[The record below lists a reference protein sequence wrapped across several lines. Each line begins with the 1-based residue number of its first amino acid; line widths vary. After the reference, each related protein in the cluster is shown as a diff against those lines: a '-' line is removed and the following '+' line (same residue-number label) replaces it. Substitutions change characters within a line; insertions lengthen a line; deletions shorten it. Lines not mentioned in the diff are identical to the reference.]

1 MRFAMARTAL
11 CGVLT
16 TSALLGGCTT
26 ENYYNTN
33 EAGGAASSSA
43 GRTGSGASGTTNNSA
58 GNGTNNGGNDTGASA
73 GGASSGNGGAATNG
87 SSGAATTSGGTGASG
102 PVQPVDLDTATI
114 YSVFTETY
122 SGDKKLA
129 SITADL
135 QRIHELGFST
145 LYLLPVTQ
153 QFRTAVNGHTPQNS
167 PYSVTDYKAI
177 DSLYGTD
184 ADLIEL
190 VQTAHGLGLQVI
202 LDEVLNHA
210 AWDNALL
217 TSHPEYFA
225 HTDGNVNNAES
236 IKASDFPDAAQ
247 LDYLTPGNGLAGYM
261 EDMLL
266 YWVKTFDIDGFRFD
280 TADNPYG
287 SARRI
292 PLDFWK
298 ELRGKL
304 LAQKPG
310 LFLLGESEDPD
321 MVGVVFDADYG
332 WKVWGQYA
340 PGLRQVAGGAPDQSD
355 GCGSCPAMST
365 MKAALALQ
373 APSTMTGFLPAT
385 HHVTLL
391 QDYDAELD
399 FTIFAG
405 IPNTLAAATFNF
417 TFTGIPMVWA
427 GEEVGNDKSDYNNHV
442 PINWSSANASAFGA
456 FYKSL
461 IALRNGNSA
470 LQKGDFAWLENSA
483 TDHVVSFSRSD
494 ASAKFVIEIN
504 FSGSDVSGSLSSPPS
519 GSFSDVSP
527 TGSPGGTS
535 HAAPPSFALK
545 AWDFAVFRGN

>member
-1 MRFAMARTAL
+1 MAKTAL

-26 ENYYNTN
+26 ENYYNTI
-33 EAGGAASSSA
+33 EAGGAAGSSA
-43 GRTGSGASGTTNNSA
+43 GRAGSGSGGTPNGAAGKASNGGNGSSGSNA
-58 GNGTNNGGNDTGASA
+58 GGTNNGNGGSVTTGG
-73 GGASSGNGGAATNG
+73 GGATNANGG
-87 SSGAATTSGGTGASG
+87 TSTGGTSSG
-102 PVQPVDLDTATI
+102 PVTPVNLDTATI

-122 SGDKKLA
+122 AGDKKLA

-135 QRIHELGFST
+135 KRIHDLGFST
-145 LYLLPVTQ
+145 LYLLPVTT
-153 QFRTAVNGHTPQNS
+153 QFHTAVNGHTPQNS

-177 DSLYGTD
+177 DPLYGTD
-184 ADLIEL
+184 ADLIKL
-190 VQTAHGLGLQVI
+190 VQTAHGLGMQVI

-217 TSHPEYFA
+217 TTHPEYFA
-225 HTDGNVNNAES
+225 HTDGNASNPSS

-247 LDYLTPGNGLAGYM
+247 LDYSNSSNGLAAYM

-310 LFLLGESEDPD
+310 LFMFGESEDPE

-332 WKVWGQYA
+332 WKVWGKYT
-340 PGLRQVAGGAPDQSD
+340 PGLKQVAGGPPDSSD
-355 GCGSCPAMST
+355 GCGSCPAMAT
-365 MKAALALQ
+365 MKAALAVQ
-373 APSTMTGFLPAT
+373 APGSMTGFLPT
-385 HHVTLL
+385 TRHVTLL
-391 QDYDAELD
+391 QDYDAALD
-399 FTIFAG
+399 FTIFGG
-405 IPNTLAAATFNF
+405 IPNTMAAATFDF

-427 GEEVGNDKSDYNNHV
+427 GEEVGNDKSDFNNHI
-442 PINWSSANASAFGA
+442 PINWNAANAAAIGA

-461 IALRNGNSA
+461 IALRNSSPT
-470 LQKGDFAWLENSA
+470 LQKGDFAWIDNSA
-483 TDHVVSFSRSD
+483 ADHVVSFARTDS
-494 ASAKFVIEIN
+494 SAKFIVEIN
-504 FSGSDVSGSLSSPPS
+504 FSSSDVSGTLSSPPS
-519 GSFSDVSP
+519 GTFTDVSP

-535 HAAPPSFALK
+535 HTAPPSFSLK
-545 AWDFAVFRGN
+545 GWDFAVFRSN